1 MADSATVQMCA
12 GCGSQVAASLLSC
25 PGCGRLVYTREL
37 TELAS
42 SASEAKGPGEALG
55 YWRRALE
62 LLPPGSVQYRNIQ
75 AKIDELSKEALRAP
89 VIKKSTVKGAAAGAL
104 SIALLLWKFKFIA
117 VFLLTKAKLLL
128 FGLTKASTFF
138 SMFLT
143 FGVYW
148 SVWGW
153 KFALGLVVSIYIHE
167 MGHVEALRRF
177 GIHATAPMF
186 IPGFGALIRL
196 KQYPANPSEDA
207 RVGLAGPLFGLG
219 AAVACWL
226 IALSGGGAIWAAIA
240 RFGAWINLFNLIP
253 VWQLDGG
260 RGFRA
265 LTHHDRWIAA
275 AVIAGAWVSTH
286 EALLL
291 FLLFGA
297 VYRAW
302 RDEAPDKTDR
312 MVLAQYIF
320 LVAALSGLCLIP
332 VLTPAGV

>member
-1 MADSATVQMCA
+1 
-12 GCGSQVAASLLSC
+12 LLSC
-25 PGCGRLVYTREL
+25 PGCGRLVYAKEL

-42 SASEAKGPGEALG
+42 RASEAEEPGEALS
-55 YWRRALE
+55 YWRKALE

-75 AKIDELSKEALRAP
+75 AKIDELSKEAMRAP
-89 VIKKSTVKGAAAGAL
+89 LVKRSSMKGAAAGAI

-128 FGLTKASTFF
+128 FGLTKASTFL
-138 SMFLT
+138 SMFLS

-148 SVWGW
+148 TVWGW

-196 KQYPANPSEDA
+196 KQYPTNPHEDA

-219 AAVACWL
+219 AAVICWMV
-226 IALSGGGAIWAAIA
+226 ALAGGGAIWAAIA
-240 RFGAWINLFNLIP
+240 RFGAWINLLNLIP

-265 LTHHDRWIAA
+265 LTRHDRWIAA
-275 AVIAGAWVSTH
+275 AAIGGAWVLTH

-291 FLLFGA
+291 FLLLGA

-302 RDEAPDKTDR
+302 RDQAPTTPDR
-312 MVLAQYIF
+312 TILIQYIF

-332 VLTPAGV
+332 VLTPAGI

>member
-1 MADSATVQMCA
+1 MTDSATVQMCA
-12 GCGSQVAASLLSC
+12 GCGSQVAPTLLSC
-25 PGCGRLVYTREL
+25 PGCGRLIYAKEL

-42 SASEAKGPGEALG
+42 RASNATEPSEALG
-55 YWRRALE
+55 YWRKALE
-62 LLPPGSVQYRNIQ
+62 LLPPGSVQYQNIQ

-89 VIKKSTVKGAAAGAL
+89 VIKKSSAKGAAAGAL

-117 VFLLTKAKLLL
+117 VFLLTKAKLLF
-128 FGLTKASTFF
+128 FGLTKASTFL
-138 SMFLT
+138 SMFLS

-148 SVWGW
+148 TVWGW

-219 AAVACWL
+219 AAVACWMV
-226 IALSGGGAIWAAIA
+226 ALSGGGAIWAAIA

-265 LTHHDRWIAA
+265 LTRHDRWIAA
-275 AVIAGAWVSTH
+275 AAIAGAWFVTE

-291 FLLFGA
+291 FLLLGA

-302 RDEAPDKTDR
+302 KDEAPAETDR
-312 MVLAQYIF
+312 TVLAQYIF

-332 VLTPAGV
+332 VLTPAGI